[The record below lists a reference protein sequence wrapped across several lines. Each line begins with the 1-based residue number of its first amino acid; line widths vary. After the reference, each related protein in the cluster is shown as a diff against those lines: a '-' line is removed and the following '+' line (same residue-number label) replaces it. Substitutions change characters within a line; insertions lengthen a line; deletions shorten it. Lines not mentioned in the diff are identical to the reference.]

1 MKPTPQLELGMPDA
15 MPREIETDGLGKTV
29 ADIKARGGH
38 PWAWSVVT
46 GSKSRWLVEIVWPT
60 MGLMTWT
67 EALARLDKVT
77 VNPTESAVLSMKLAG
92 R

>member
-1 MKPTPQLELGMPDA
+1 MPDA
-15 MPREIETDGLGKTV
+15 MPREIETDDLGKTI
-29 ADIKARGGH
+29 ADIKSRGGH
-38 PWAWSVVT
+38 PRAWSLVT

-77 VNPTESAVLSMKLAG
+77 VNPKNT
-92 R
+92 